1 MFVEMIFSYKD
12 KILIYSL
19 YQFKGYKAM
28 ELTNDFQT
36 NAGQKVAL
44 TSCWKKIKRYRH
56 SQQTH
61 R

>member
-36 NAGQKVAL
+36 NGGQKVAL
-44 TSCWKKIKRYRH
+44 TSC
-56 SQQTH
+56 
-61 R
+61 